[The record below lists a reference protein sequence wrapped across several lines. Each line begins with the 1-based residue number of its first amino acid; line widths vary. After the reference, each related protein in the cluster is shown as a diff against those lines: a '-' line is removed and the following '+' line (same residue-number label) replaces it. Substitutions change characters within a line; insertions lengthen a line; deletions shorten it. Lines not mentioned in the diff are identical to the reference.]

1 LFSHSGLQALA
12 NGRRRLALHVAD
24 GLDDA
29 GGVRVRP
36 AGEDPGLVVAQQLED
51 RREPGVRLREDVVGA
66 PVEREREAL
75 GELLVEPAAIRQ
87 GAMAAERVAGLVL
100 AVARA
105 LDE

>member
-1 LFSHSGLQALA
+1 LFSHSGLQASA
-12 NGRRRLALHVAD
+12 NGRRRLTLHVAD
-24 GLDDA
+24 GFDDA

-36 AGEDPGLVVAQQLED
+36 AGEDPGLVVADELED
-51 RREPGVRLREDVVGA
+51 RREPGVRLREDVMRA

-75 GELLVEPAAIRQ
+75 GELLVEPAAVRQ
-87 GAMAAERVAGLVL
+87 GAMAAERVAGIVL